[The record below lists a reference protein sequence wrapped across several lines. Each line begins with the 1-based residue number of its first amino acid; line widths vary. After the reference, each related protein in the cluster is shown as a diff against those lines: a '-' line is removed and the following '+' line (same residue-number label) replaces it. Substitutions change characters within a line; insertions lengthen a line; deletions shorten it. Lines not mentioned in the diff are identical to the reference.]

1 MGILIQGWKK
11 RHLFCFWGG
20 NIFFMEIKALVKYRE
35 QYAEYRIVLESEG
48 IYTAI
53 LERYEG
59 SVHSLPPPKL
69 TMTKG
74 VRHWIGSTEE
84 QPLLDELGEVIDL
97 NVDAGT
103 VIEIDKYPDR
113 VDEEGKLPTVE

>member
-1 MGILIQGWKK
+1 MGPKLTGHKK
-11 RHLFCFWGG
+11 RHRICFWGG

-35 QYAEYRIVLESEG
+35 QYAEYRIVMESEG

-103 VIEIDKYPDR
+103 SIPLDKNPDT
-113 VDEEGKLPTVE
+113 VDEEG

>member
-1 MGILIQGWKK
+1 MGISVKELSRKK
-11 RHLFCFWGG
+11 RHRICFWEG
-20 NIFFMEIKALVKYRE
+20 NIFFMEIKALVKYRD

-97 NVDAGT
+97 NVDAGFPLH
-103 VIEIDKYPDR
+103 IDKGPDK
-113 VDEEGKLPTVE
+113 VDEEG